1 MILPTQLVHIRISKE
16 LLHQV
21 DTAAD
26 SLYLSRN
33 EYIRQAVAEKLRT
46 TTLNAFP
53 SLDGVN
59 ILMTN
64 KQLTDLIMAL
74 KTEKRRRGIA
84 YYGYTR
90 KT

>member
-46 TTLNAFP
+46 TARH
-53 SLDGVN
+53 SLLWLHTQNLGLGLHHAHAGAASGSSWLSARHVN
-59 ILMTN
+59 H
-64 KQLTDLIMAL
+64 
-74 KTEKRRRGIA
+74 
-84 YYGYTR
+84 
-90 KT
+90 

>member
-33 EYIRQAVAEKLRT
+33 EYIRQAVAEKLRK
-46 TTLNAFP
+46 AARH
-53 SLDGVN
+53 SL
-59 ILMTN
+59 LWLQT
-64 KQLTDLIMAL
+64 
-74 KTEKRRRGIA
+74 
-84 YYGYTR
+84 
-90 KT
+90 

>member
-26 SLYLSRN
+26 SLHVSRN

-46 TTLNAFP
+46 TARH
-53 SLDGVN
+53 SL
-59 ILMTN
+59 LWLHT
-64 KQLTDLIMAL
+64 
-74 KTEKRRRGIA
+74 
-84 YYGYTR
+84 
-90 KT
+90 